1 MSPVLMLN
9 GSTSSLREPRVG
21 SPRPAPTAPASRRD
35 TLLAAAAAALL
46 GPGTAAEARGEGGGS
61 ASPAFQVSAEGL
73 RTLKLRDGGTGIT
86 PAIGDEVEINFT
98 GRLASKQG
106 WYFENTYQHKGPV
119 GFPLPYRFTVG
130 DGSVIEGLDL
140 AVQRMSKGDILRA
153 VIPPA
158 LSYQSTAQG
167 PVPQE
172 WSNRRRLYSTI
183 FNEVRM
189 ANGRGGEAVLAPE
202 GEGEE
207 EVLIAVPPVE
217 SASSEALVAALVAM
231 VNEAYSYGEAGMW
244 AGEAQRTAPPEVAA
258 LLAAG
263 RLSLATGARSGELA
277 GCVCVDEAAGELGML
292 AVATAQRGRGLAGR
306 LVAEAEARCAAAGR
320 DAVRLQVLFPRG
332 TTHPVK
338 VWLEAWYQRLGY
350 APQGSTGF
358 AELYPAIAPMLASE
372 CDLTDYVKQLPSSG
386 SQRNA

>member
-9 GSTSSLREPRVG
+9 GSTSSLVTPHAPLSVPSRQIQPADGRIVRRSAAPISASRTRSHPPPLAAAQREPRVG

-189 ANGRGGEAVLAPE
+189 ANGE
-202 GEGEE
+202 G
-207 EVLIAVPPVE
+207 A
-217 SASSEALVAALVAM
+217 
-231 VNEAYSYGEAGMW
+231 
-244 AGEAQRTAPPEVAA
+244 T
-258 LLAAG
+258 
-263 RLSLATGARSGELA
+263 LATVVLDIELMSVRRPARG
-277 GCVCVDEAAGELGML
+277 
-292 AVATAQRGRGLAGR
+292 
-306 LVAEAEARCAAAGR
+306 
-320 DAVRLQVLFPRG
+320 
-332 TTHPVK
+332 
-338 VWLEAWYQRLGY
+338 
-350 APQGSTGF
+350 
-358 AELYPAIAPMLASE
+358 
-372 CDLTDYVKQLPSSG
+372 
-386 SQRNA
+386 